1 MTILSVGSD
10 QQYSTIA
17 AAVQAAQDGD
27 TVEVQAGTYTNDFA
41 RVTSQIT
48 LTAVGGPVNLVA
60 TEQPPNG
67 KGILDTYAST
77 VVNGFTFSGAV
88 VQDNNGAGIR
98 SNAGDLTV
106 ENCVFSNNQ
115 DGILVNA
122 DPNATITIKD
132 SEFAFNGAGD
142 GYSHNLYVGAVKALV
157 IDNSYFHDA
166 NIGHEVKSRALSTTI
181 TNSRII
187 DGSGSASYSVDLPNG
202 GTAVLT
208 GNVIEKGP
216 SAQNQTIVH
225 FGGES
230 VPYAGSSLVMTGNV
244 IVNDRVGVT
253 GLVNAAGSPAQVT
266 GNTFYGVTA
275 EQFGIVDGSNTVVA
289 DRPALDLTTQVTD
302 PAAAPAVPVT
312 LVDVPAGAQYVDY
325 GRAGAVVASGH
336 ILHVGASE
344 AFTSLQSALAISVD
358 GDTVQVDAGTYTDD
372 FATATHQVIIEGVG
386 GMAHFVADRIG
397 ENDVGLLD
405 VQASVTVR
413 NLIFSGARSYEGNGA
428 GMRVRAGDVTIVNS
442 VFTGNDVS
450 VLANGDTTLGI
461 YDTEIAANGNSDKAT
476 HNLNVGAVG
485 SFTLDNSYVHGG
497 LVAHEVNDRAF
508 FSRIE
513 NNRIVDTEE
522 SGASFAINLGLG
534 GTALIQ
540 GNVIEK
546 GQNAVN
552 GILVHAGGEGPLYSN
567 TNVQVLGNTLVSDI
581 QNTDYPYT
589 YFVVGENGA
598 AVTVDGN
605 TFVGGVPGSEQAR
618 GAVSTNATVAP
629 SAMISADLPWVAPAF
644 VSATPGSGGPDTL
657 TLQFQ
662 TTMLYAP
669 AQVTVLVD
677 GAAVGGGAVQPDMTW
692 HGDWG
697 GGTHTVT
704 VNEINGHYGTS
715 VQGGD
720 TRVLQA
726 ALNGVTVDG
735 GDNNLVWSPLAL
747 TIQTPSRAMAA
758 SDAVADPLA
767 QTPLFDATY
776 YLAHNPDVAASGVD
790 PLAHFESNGWAE
802 RRDPSAAFSDA
813 QYLDAYADVKAAHVD
828 PLLHYIQVGQAEGR
842 QAFAVEAVAP
852 PPSPPVPLPPS
863 PEAQLFDAQYYLA
876 HNPDVAAAGIDP
888 FTHFVSSG
896 WAEGRDPSAAFSEA
910 KYLDAYA
917 DVKAAHIDPLLHYA
931 QLGQA
936 EGRQAFAVEAAAPPP
951 SPPPSPPA
959 PLPPSPEAQLFDAQY
974 YLAHNPDVAAA
985 GIDPFTHFVS
995 NGWAEGRDPSAA
1007 FSEAKYLNAYADVQ
1021 AAHLD
1026 PLMHYALFGRA
1037 EGRMAFAVDAPAPP
1051 PPTAEAQ
1058 LFDAQYYLSHNPDV
1072 AAAHVDPLLHYE
1084 TNGWTEGRDPS
1095 AAFSTTQYLSHYADV
1110 ATAHIDPLAHFA
1122 QLGQAE
1128 GRQSFAV

>member
-1 MTILSVGSD
+1 MTIFSVGSD

-27 TVEVQAGTYTNDFA
+27 TVAVQAGTYTNDFA

-77 VVNGFTFSGAV
+77 VVNGFTFSGAI

-289 DRPALDLTTQVTD
+289 DRPALDLTTRVTA
-302 PAAAPAVPVT
+302 PAPAPVAPAVPVT
-312 LVDVPAGAQYVDY
+312 LVDVPADAQYVDY
-325 GRAGAVVASGH
+325 GRTGAVVASGH

-344 AFTSLQSALAISVD
+344 AFTSLQSALAVSID

-442 VFTGNDVS
+442 VFSGNDVS
-450 VLANGDTTLGI
+450 VLAHGDTTLGI
-461 YDTEIAANGNSDKAT
+461 YDTEIAANGNTDKAT
-476 HNLNVGAVG
+476 HNLNVGAVS

-513 NNRIVDTEE
+513 NNRIVDTEQ

-567 TNVQVLGNTLVSDI
+567 TNVQVLGNTLVSDV
-581 QNTDYPYT
+581 QNTDHPYT

-618 GAVSTNATVAP
+618 GAVSTHATVAP
-629 SAMISADLPWVAPAF
+629 SAAISTDLPWVAPAF
-644 VSATPGSGGPDTL
+644 VSAAPGNGGPDTL

-720 TRVLQA
+720 TRVVQA
-726 ALNGVTVDG
+726 TLNGVTVDG

-747 TIQTPSRAMAA
+747 TIETPSRATAA

-776 YLAHNPDVAASGVD
+776 YLAHNPDVAAAGVD

-802 RRDPSAAFSDA
+802 GRDPSAAFSDA
-813 QYLDAYADVKAAHVD
+813 KYLDAYADVKAAHID

-842 QAFAVEAVAP
+842 QAFAVEAAAP
-852 PPSPPVPLPPS
+852 PPSPPAPLPPSPPPS

-888 FTHFVSSG
+888 FTHFVSS
-896 WAEGRDPSAAFSEA
+896 
-910 KYLDAYA
+910 
-917 DVKAAHIDPLLHYA
+917 
-931 QLGQA
+931 
-936 EGRQAFAVEAAAPPP
+936 
-951 SPPPSPPA
+951 
-959 PLPPSPEAQLFDAQY
+959 
-974 YLAHNPDVAAA
+974 
-985 GIDPFTHFVS
+985 
-995 NGWAEGRDPSAA
+995 GWAEGRDPSAA

-1051 PPTAEAQ
+1051 APTAEAQ

-1084 TNGWTEGRDPS
+1084 TTGWIEGRDPS

-1110 ATAHIDPLAHFA
+1110 ITARIDPLAHFA
-1122 QLGQAE
+1122 QFGQAE

>member
-1 MTILSVGSD
+1 MTVLSVGSGQD
-10 QQYSTIA
+10 YSTIA
-17 AAVQAAQDGD
+17 AAVRAARDGD
-27 TVEVQAGTYTNDFA
+27 TVAVQAGTYTNDFA

-48 LTAVGGPVNLVA
+48 LIAVGGPVNLVA

-106 ENCVFSNNQ
+106 ENCVFTNNQ

-122 DPNATITIKD
+122 DPDATITIKD

-166 NIGHEVKSRALSTTI
+166 NVGHEVKSRAFSTTI

-202 GTAVLT
+202 GTVVLT

-216 SAQNQTIVH
+216 GAQNQTMVH

-230 VPYAGSSLVMTGNV
+230 APYAGSSLVMTGNV
-244 IVNDRVGVT
+244 IVNDRAGVT

-275 EQFGIVDGSNTVVA
+275 AQFGIVDGSNTVVA
-289 DRPALDLTTQVTD
+289 DRPVLDLTTRVTA
-302 PAAAPAVPVT
+302 PAPATPAAPAAPVT
-312 LVDVPAGAQYVDY
+312 LADVPAGAHYVDY

-336 ILHVGASE
+336 ILHVGANE
-344 AFTSLQSALAISVD
+344 AFTSLQSALAVSAD

-405 VQASVTVR
+405 VRASVTVR
-413 NLIFSGARSYEGNGA
+413 NLTFSGARSYEGNGA

-450 VLANGDTTLGI
+450 VLAHGDTTLGI
-461 YDTEIAANGNSDKAT
+461 YDTEIAANGNTDKAT

-513 NNRIVDTEE
+513 NNRIVDTEQ

-534 GTALIQ
+534 GAALIR

-567 TNVQVLGNTLVSDI
+567 TNVQVLGNTLVSDVR
-581 QNTDYPYT
+581 NTDHPYT
-589 YFVVGENGA
+589 IFVFGQDGA
-598 AVTVDGN
+598 DVTVAGN

-618 GAVSTNATVAP
+618 GAVSTDATVAP
-629 SAMISADLPWVAPAF
+629 SAAISTALPWVAPAL
-644 VSATPGSGGPDTL
+644 VSATPDNGGPDTL
-657 TLQFQ
+657 TLRFQ
-662 TTMLYAP
+662 TTMLFAP

-692 HGDWG
+692 HGHWG

-720 TRVLQA
+720 TRVVRA
-726 ALNGVTVDG
+726 SLNGVTVDG

-747 TIQTPSRAMAA
+747 TIETPSRAMAA

-776 YLAHNPDVAASGVD
+776 YLAHNPDVAAAGVD
-790 PLAHFESNGWAE
+790 PLAHFESCGW
-802 RRDPSAAFSDA
+802 
-813 QYLDAYADVKAAHVD
+813 
-828 PLLHYIQVGQAEGR
+828 
-842 QAFAVEAVAP
+842 
-852 PPSPPVPLPPS
+852 
-863 PEAQLFDAQYYLA
+863 
-876 HNPDVAAAGIDP
+876 
-888 FTHFVSSG
+888 T
-896 WAEGRDPSAAFSEA
+896 EGRDPSAAFSEA

-917 DVKAAHIDPLLHYA
+917 DVKAAHVDPLLHYI
-931 QLGQA
+931 QVGQS
-936 EGRQAFAVEAAAPPP
+936 EGRQAFAVEAASPPPVSSPTPLLAP
-951 SPPPSPPA
+951 SPPPA
-959 PLPPSPEAQLFDAQY
+959 SPEAQLFDAQY
-974 YLAHNPDVAAA
+974 YLALNPDVAAT
-985 GIDPFTHFVS
+985 GIDPFTHFVT
-995 NGWAEGRDPSAA
+995 NGWTEGRDPSAT
-1007 FSEAKYLNAYADVQ
+1007 FSEAKYLDAYADVRD
-1021 AAHLD
+1021 AHID

-1037 EGRMAFAVDAPAPP
+1037 EGRMAFAVDAPAAPP
-1051 PPTAEAQ
+1051 PSAEAR

-1110 ATAHIDPLAHFA
+1110 AAAHIDPLAHFA

-1128 GRQSFAV
+1128 GRQAFAV